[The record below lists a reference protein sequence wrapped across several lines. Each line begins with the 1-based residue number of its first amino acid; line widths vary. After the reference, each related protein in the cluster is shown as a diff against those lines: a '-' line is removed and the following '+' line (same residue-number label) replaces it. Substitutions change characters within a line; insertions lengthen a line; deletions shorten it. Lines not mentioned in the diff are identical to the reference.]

1 MAENLTGNTGTTNEI
16 YNVVSILYHASQG
29 AETYAQFISD
39 AEQAGDKDLVQFF
52 RDTKADELWRS
63 KRAKQLLVERLK

>member
-16 YNVVSILYHASQG
+16 YNFVSILYHASQG

-39 AEQAGDKDLVQFF
+39 AEQAGDKDLV
-52 RDTKADELWRS
+52 
-63 KRAKQLLVERLK
+63 